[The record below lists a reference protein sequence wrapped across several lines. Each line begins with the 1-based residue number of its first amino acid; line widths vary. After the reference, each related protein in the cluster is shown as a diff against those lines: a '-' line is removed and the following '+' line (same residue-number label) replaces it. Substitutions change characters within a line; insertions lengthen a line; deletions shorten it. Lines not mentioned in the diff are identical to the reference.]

1 MVKIHNITTKFLC
14 ISYITNPYHAG
25 LIKDEKLNDLYPDKR
40 PSNVIIKLDKAF
52 RNGVFQNIT
61 LLPKGDF
68 ENPYQLS
75 ELIDK
80 FKSNNPLYDVRNL
93 TVIDSIEEYSMKY
106 VVQKLNE

>member
-1 MVKIHNITTKFLC
+1 M
-14 ISYITNPYHAG
+14 
-25 LIKDEKLNDLYPDKR
+25 LILNDDKLNELYPEKR
-40 PSNVIIKLDKAF
+40 PSNVIIKLDDTF

-68 ENPYQLS
+68 ENPYKLA

-93 TVIDSIEEYSMKY
+93 TVIDSLEEYSMKY
-106 VVQKLNE
+106 VVEKLNG